1 MLLNPQRGLPA
12 GAVRAACTT
21 VLVLAMLTA
30 VLTWTEAGWKTVVP
44 MATTVVVT
52 FTVLGWWPKTR
63 PVLAPAAATVAAVTA
78 LGTLIGRPSRS
89 EGHAGLMALVEIAV
103 SLLMIF
109 MVVRF
114 EPPRRALPL
123 GSALALSES
132 TVLLRLEMPPTL
144 AQALGQ
150 SAMFM
155 LVGGGAAVVGGYLRS
170 LDSRR
175 TRSVHEARKAQ
186 RTQLAAD
193 LHDFVA
199 HDVSGIVVLA
209 QAAQVVGGTGRH
221 EQVLP
226 LLERIEAAGLQ
237 ALASLDRTV
246 LMLNASGADGASA
259 GDVRS
264 APYGVRDIAD
274 LVQRFTTSGYT
285 EVDYACALTDEEIAE
300 VPREVA
306 ETAHRTVVEALTN
319 VRRHAA
325 STTAV
330 RVSVRIN
337 GNGRNRALVVDVSN
351 SAQAIGPVGFG
362 GPRSGGGT
370 GLVALTERVTVLG
383 GEFTAGPYGDDGWRV
398 LAALPLHGMPTRAE
412 DETSVRS
419 PHR

>member
-1 MLLNPQRGLPA
+1 MLLNPHRGLPA
-12 GAVRAACTT
+12 GAARAACTAMS
-21 VLVLAMLTA
+21 VLALLAA
-30 VLTWTEAGWKTVVP
+30 VFTWTDAGWKTVVP
-44 MATTVVVT
+44 MAVTVVVT
-52 FTVLGWWPKTR
+52 FTVLGWWPKAR
-63 PVLAPAAATVAAVTA
+63 PVLAPAAATVAVVTA

-132 TVLLRLEMPPTL
+132 TVLLRLEIPPTL
-144 AQALGQ
+144 AQTLGQ

-186 RTQLAAD
+186 RSQLAAD

-209 QAAQVVGGTGRH
+209 QAAQVVGGAGRH

-246 LMLNASGADGASA
+246 SMLNTSGADGSSAGA

-264 APYGVRDIAD
+264 APYGVRDIDD

-285 EVDYACALTDEEIAE
+285 EVGYECALTDETIAE

-330 RVSVRIN
+330 RVSVRVA
-337 GNGRNRALVVDVSN
+337 GDGRDRALVVEVSN
-351 SAQAIGPVGFG
+351 TAQAIGPAGFG
-362 GPRSGGGT
+362 GSRSGGGT
-370 GLVALTERVTVLG
+370 GLLALTERIAVLG

-398 LAALPLHGMPTRAE
+398 LAVLPLHGTPARA
-412 DETSVRS
+412 
-419 PHR
+419 